1 MLFAKRIWRRITK
14 FTIEFSFEGWT
25 KWNIAW
31 WKVWPNHL
39 EKILIGMIIF
49 SWTKQDWLD
58 FLQQITILYNLYLE
72 DAESKK
78 KSKQDELMLF
88 SNYTSHQ
95 NDDNAKEIQNYLTV
109 KFGMILFLAIDFLQ
123 RLTWTAPPAYNFK
136 DVNKLS
142 YLLPSI
148 S

>member
-1 MLFAKRIWRRITK
+1 MDEAKHSMMK
-14 FTIEFSFEGWT
+14 GVAKSFREDSYRDD
-25 KWNIAW
+25 
-31 WKVWPNHL
+31 H
-39 EKILIGMIIF
+39 IF
-49 SWTKQDWLD
+49 LKQDWLD
-58 FLQQITILYNLYLE
+58 FLQHITILYNLYLE

-123 RLTWTAPPAYNFK
+123 RLT
-136 DVNKLS
+136 
-142 YLLPSI
+142 
-148 S
+148 